1 MKISKEKEEI
11 YVTKQMWQFG
21 DHEPEPCGG
30 KRLVSHTC
38 NEIHSS
44 RLNKPCQLFPV
55 WHSEATFQPLQD
67 LHALCFKIIV
77 SIWIF

>member
-1 MKISKEKEEI
+1 MKKISKEKEEI
-11 YVTKQMWQFG
+11 YVIKEMWQIG
-21 DHEPEPCGG
+21 DHEPEPGDG
-30 KRLVSHTC
+30 KKQVSHTC

-44 RLNKPCQLFPV
+44 RLNKLYQLFPV

-67 LHALCFKIIV
+67 APCFRMNV